1 MPWRGEITGRSRTRP
16 WRPWRGGGDQEAFG
30 ALYERH
36 FDALYDFAYRIVRTT
51 DGAADVVQHT
61 LARGWERFREGAV
74 PDNVKAWM
82 YVVARNAAIDEV
94 RRGRRA
100 VPVPE
105 AAGEGEPPS
114 PLERLEAGPGPDVD
128 PEAAARARELVQLVW
143 EAADGLGDEQRSLLH
158 LQVRQEL
165 SADEL
170 ADHLGVKKGALYTR
184 LSRLRDAFEEALVA
198 LILLRHGRRDCP
210 ELDAMLTEMRAVG
223 PSPEVRTAIQAHL
236 EDCRRCQES
245 KRGLVAASEILAAV
259 PPVAVPAA
267 LRDRVWGNV
276 TATAEVPK
284 RPRRGRA
291 ARVALAAAALAAV
304 VGGSVGGFLLLSAGG
319 PDVRDPGLRSPNPV
333 GVPSDDNTIVVQLV
347 DPDSRAGAYST
358 LWTKDPGLLPDTNP
372 EPVEGNRITSPKLA
386 NGSWH
391 FVIRTREN
399 GADGEWTSTAS
410 IGPFVVEGAEPPV
423 EDELRCGSVQ
433 TVASWDGLLQVEARL
448 TEGREAEITIES
460 LGAIGQAQ
468 WDRFVTG
475 GEVGISF
482 RGREVT
488 SGTARPGEPLVLRAT
503 LPVGRGM
510 LEVQHIGPLFPG
522 GAFTFASLDC
532 RLDETVFPLEDGPIG
547 GFQRPEA

>member
-1 MPWRGEITGRSRTRP
+1 MAGRDYRAQSDEALAALA
-16 WRPWRGGGDQEAFG
+16 GGGDQEAFG

-36 FDALYDFAYRIVRTT
+36 FDALYDFANRIVRTT

-61 LARGWERFREGAV
+61 FARGWERFREGAV

-143 EAADGLGDEQRSLLH
+143 EAADGLGDEQRSLLYLH
-158 LQVRQEL
+158 VRQEL

-170 ADHLGVKKGALYTR
+170 ADHLGVNKGALYTR
-184 LSRLRDAFEEALVA
+184 LSRLRDSFEEALVA

-210 ELDAMLTEMRAVG
+210 ELDAMLTEMRAAG
-223 PSPEVRTAIQAHL
+223 PSPEVRTAIRAHL
-236 EDCRRCQES
+236 EDCPRCQER
-245 KRGLVAASEILAAV
+245 KRGLVAASEILSTV
-259 PPVAVPAA
+259 PPIAAPAA
-267 LRDRVWGNV
+267 LRDRVWRNV

-284 RPRRGRA
+284 RPRRSRA
-291 ARVALAAAALAAV
+291 ARMALAAAALAAV
-304 VGGSVGGFLLLSAGG
+304 AGGSAGGFLLLSAGG
-319 PDVRDPGLRSPNPV
+319 PDVRDPELRSPNSV
-333 GVPSDDNTIVVQLV
+333 TVPSEDNTIVVQLV
-347 DPDSRAGAYST
+347 DPDPRAGAYST
-358 LWTKDPGLLPDTNP
+358 LWTTDPDLIPDTDP
-372 EPVEGNRITSPKLA
+372 EPVEGNRITSPELA
-386 NGSWH
+386 DGSWH
-391 FVIRTREN
+391 FVIRTRER
-399 GADGEWTSTAS
+399 GADGQWSSTAS
-410 IGPFVVEGAEPPV
+410 IGPFVVQGAEPLV

-433 TVASWDGLLQVEARL
+433 TVASWDDLLQVEARL
-448 TEGREAEITIES
+448 IEGREAEITIEP

-468 WDRFVTG
+468 WDRFVAG
-475 GEVGISF
+475 SEVGVSF

-488 SGTARPGEPLVLRAT
+488 SGTARPGEPLVLGAT

-510 LEVQHIGPLFPG
+510 LEVQHIGSLFPG